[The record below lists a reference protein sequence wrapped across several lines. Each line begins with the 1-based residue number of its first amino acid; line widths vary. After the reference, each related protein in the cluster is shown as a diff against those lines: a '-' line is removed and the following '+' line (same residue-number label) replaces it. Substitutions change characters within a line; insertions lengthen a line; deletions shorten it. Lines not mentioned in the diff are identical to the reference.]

1 MDRLSFELT
10 VYALAAGLCVLSP
23 AIVTGQHQK
32 TVPEST
38 AWEVPRMADG
48 QPDLQG
54 VWDFRSLTPLE
65 RPRHL
70 GDQDVFTVIVV
81 LGAGPTKTVVGSAQ
95 TSPSTDRHRKERCP
109 PLRHESHRLSRML
122 FVPFA
127 GEALGLW

>member
-1 MDRLSFELT
+1 MNSGVTMDRLSFELT

-65 RPRHL
+65 RPSHL
-70 GDQDVFTVIVV
+70 GDQDVFTEEEAAELIKAAKEEKKKSEENSEDKEKKQT
-81 LGAGPTKTVVGSAQ
+81 GKTDDPV
-95 TSPSTDRHRKERCP
+95 
-109 PLRHESHRLSRML
+109 RL
-122 FVPFA
+122 
-127 GEALGLW
+127 